1 MDLTLL
7 IEMAERLSI
16 AGILAF
22 LLSQTY
28 YFRRLMAR
36 LADSSDKIKL
46 TVGFGLIGIV
56 GTYAGIP
63 IDDAIANSRVIGVM
77 AAGLIGGPKMGL
89 GAGLIAGGHRYFMG
103 GFTAFSC
110 ALANVC
116 EGLLAGM
123 IYRYTRKSLPS
134 VWIALLSG
142 IVGEIMQMGI
152 LLLTARPFAQALTLV
167 EQIAVPMIVSNS
179 IGLAIFILIVR
190 TAVTVERQAGAEQSQ
205 KALDIATKTL
215 PYFRRGL
222 DLDSAREVAR
232 IVYESGRYAAV
243 GVTDKSRVLA
253 FFGEGKEHH
262 WAEKPVTR
270 ATQSVL
276 ERGEIYLAL
285 SREEIGCQHE
295 DCPLK
300 SAVIVPLLRGREVIG
315 TFKLYY
321 TQIGIAQKPD
331 IIFAQGLAHLF
342 SIQLELAEGE
352 RLAKLAEQA
361 ELKAL
366 QAQINPHFLFN
377 TLNTITSLIRTKPDT
392 ARDLLLKLGSIF
404 RFTLQKTGKDITLAE
419 ELEQI
424 GAYLAIEKA
433 RYGEKLK
440 VTYDIRV
447 SAKKY
452 LIPTL
457 SIQPIVENAV
467 IHGLKPKAEGGTI
480 IVTAYE
486 TKEALAVTVK
496 DDGVGMDLAVHH
508 PLQTE
513 ENDHIGMKNVHERL
527 VGQYGQGY
535 GLRVVGKIGQGSQIT
550 ILLPKQTSS
559 KE

>member
-7 IEMAERLSI
+7 IEMAERLGI
-16 AGILAF
+16 AGMLAF
-22 LLSQTY
+22 LLSQTH
-28 YFRRLMAR
+28 YFRRLTAR
-36 LADSSDKIKL
+36 LAGSSDKIKL

-63 IDDAIANSRVIGVM
+63 VEDALANSRVIGVM

-89 GAGLIAGGHRYFMG
+89 GAGLIAGGHRYLMG

-116 EGLLAGM
+116 EGLLAGV
-123 IYRYTRKSLPS
+123 IHRYVKKDLPT
-134 VWIALLSG
+134 VWIALVSG
-142 IVGEIMQMGI
+142 IIGEIMQMGI
-152 LLLTARPFAQALTLV
+152 LLLTARPFAQALMLV
-167 EQIAVPMIVSNS
+167 EQIGMPMIISNS
-179 IGLAIFILIVR
+179 IGLAVFILIVR
-190 TAVTVERQAGAEQSQ
+190 TAVTMERQAGAEQSQ

-222 DLDSAREVAR
+222 DIDSAREVAR

-253 FFGEGKEHH
+253 FFGEGHDHH

-285 SREEIGCQHE
+285 SREEIGCHQE

-300 SAVIVPLLRGREVIG
+300 SAIIVPLLCGKEVIG

-321 TQIGIAQKPD
+321 TQSGIAEKPD
-331 IIFAQGLAHLF
+331 VIFAEGLAHLF

-377 TLNTITSLIRTKPDT
+377 TLNTITSLIRTQPDV

-419 ELEQI
+419 ELESI

-433 RYGEKLK
+433 RYGEKLN
-440 VTYDIRV
+440 VVYDIRV
-447 SAKKY
+447 EAKRY

-467 IHGLKPKAEGGTI
+467 MHGLKPKPEGGTI
-480 IVTAYE
+480 TIMARE
-486 TKEALAVTVK
+486 QDGALTVVIG
-496 DDGVGMDLAVHH
+496 DDGVGMDLGKHH
-508 PLQTE
+508 PLYAQGGG
-513 ENDHIGMKNVHERL
+513 HIGMKNVHERL
-527 VGQYGQGY
+527 VGQYGQQY
-535 GLRVVGKIGQGSQIT
+535 GLRVDSIVGGGSTIT
-550 ILLPKQTSS
+550 ILLPKQMSR

>member
-16 AGILAF
+16 AGMLAF
-22 LLSQTY
+22 LLSQTH

-63 IDDAIANSRVIGVM
+63 VDDAIANSRVIGVM
-77 AAGLIGGPKMGL
+77 AAGLIGGPKMGI

-103 GFTAFSC
+103 GFTALSC

-142 IVGEIMQMGI
+142 IIGEIMQMGI

-190 TAVTVERQAGAEQSQ
+190 TAVMVERQAGAEQSQ

-222 DLDSAREVAR
+222 DFDSAQEVAR
-232 IVYESGRYAAV
+232 IVYGSGRYAAV

-270 ATQSVL
+270 ATQSAL

-300 SAVIVPLLRGREVIG
+300 SAIIVPLLRGREVIG

-321 TQIGIAQKPD
+321 TQSGIAQKPD

-352 RLAKLAEQA
+352 RLAKMAEQA

-392 ARDLLLKLGSIF
+392 ARDLLLKLGAIF

-433 RYGEKLK
+433 RYGEKLT
-440 VTYDIRV
+440 VIYDIRV

-467 IHGLKPKAEGGTI
+467 MHGLKPKAEGGTI
-480 IVTAYE
+480 IVTVYE

-496 DDGVGMDLAVHH
+496 DDGVGMDLAAHH

-513 ENDHIGMKNVHERL
+513 GNDHIGMKNVHERL

-535 GLRVVGKIGQGSQIT
+535 GLRVVSEIGQGSQIT